1 MEGVSR
7 MKQRKKTKRV
17 LRLSKI
23 KKSSDRYLPQRF
35 RLKRKVY
42 NSGRDELHELS
53 SLMAHVSIKRDY
65 SVYRKTLREMRQL
78 ARLDGA
84 RNEYDCVIYSMY
96 CVGLIQ
102 KPLADELAQ
111 RIVAENRTF
120 IEEESIVNF
129 LETTLYGTVKSHTY
143 ATHPFYWFEQH
154 KILHNGEVMLLA
166 YRRSDHTGHM
176 VVLGKMSGN
185 LYIYD
190 KQIEHVYTIGE
201 FLAAEPTISR
211 FYLFKIT
218 LHQPMEP
225 PNLLG
230 IPWHELQ

>member
-1 MEGVSR
+1 MEGVYR
-7 MKQRKKTKRV
+7 QKHRKKTKRI

-35 RLKRKVY
+35 RLKRKSY
-42 NSGRDELHELS
+42 NFGRDELHELS
-53 SLMAHVSIKRDY
+53 YLMAHVNIKRDY
-65 SVYRKTLREMRQL
+65 SVYRKTLTEMREL
-78 ARLDGA
+78 PRLDGA

-96 CVGLIQ
+96 CAGLIQ
-102 KPLADELAQ
+102 KPLAEELAQ

-120 IEEESIVNF
+120 IEEESIVDF
-129 LETTLYGTVKSHTY
+129 LETELHGTVKSHIY
-143 ATHPFYWFEQH
+143 ATPPFYLFERH
-154 KILHNGEVMLLA
+154 HILSNGEVMLLA

-176 VVLGKMSGN
+176 VVLGKISGN

-190 KQIEHVYTIGE
+190 KQNERVYTIGQ
-201 FLAAEPTISR
+201 FLAVEPTISR

-230 IPWHELQ
+230 IPWQELQ